1 MLVYS
6 AEVGG
11 PGEEGD
17 WLSLVCREGLPL
29 WVVNDLIRVSAWSP
43 PGPPST
49 LQHAARG

>member
-17 WLSLVCREGLPL
+17 WLSLVCREGLL
-29 WVVNDLIRVSAWSP
+29 LGVGSGLIRASAWSP